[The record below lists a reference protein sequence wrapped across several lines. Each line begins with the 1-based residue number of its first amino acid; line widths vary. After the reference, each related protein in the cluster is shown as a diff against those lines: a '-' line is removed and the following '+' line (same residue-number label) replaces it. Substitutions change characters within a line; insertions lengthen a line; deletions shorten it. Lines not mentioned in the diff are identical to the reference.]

1 MPKVKVH
8 AIPKEERYRIVGE
21 FFDSVSQLKTKQE
34 IIDFF
39 VGLLTS
45 SESLMLARRIQIA
58 KLLIEEKGY
67 EEIRRELKNSY
78 QTITRI
84 ERWLHERDGAYKKIL
99 KKNFTK
105 IDKENTKKAK
115 KAEGQYTYESLL
127 DRYPGHR
134 FMKEILGMD

>member
-8 AIPKEERYRIVGE
+8 AIPKDERYQIVGE
-21 FFDSVSQLKTKQE
+21 FFDSVSQLKTKRE

-39 VGLLTS
+39 VGLLTP

-67 EEIRRELKNSY
+67 EEIRQKLKNSY

-99 KKNFTK
+99 KKNFAK
-105 IDKENTKKAK
+105 IDKENSRKMKR
-115 KAEGQYTYESLL
+115 AEERYTYKSLL
-127 DRYPGHR
+127 DRYPEHR
-134 FMKEILGMD
+134 FIKEILGMD